1 MAKIIVADDE
11 PTHLDLVAAILERAG
26 HDVVAVASG
35 RACLDHLG
43 QQPADLVISDV
54 FMPGMDGFQ
63 LMAELTNRGI
73 VIPLVAMTG
82 GMRGH
87 FEPFSAIMTRLG
99 AQAVVTKPF
108 TAEQL
113 MDVVNRCLA
122 THS

>member
-63 LMAELTNRGI
+63 LMAELSNRGI

-99 AQAVVTKPF
+99 AQAVITKPF

-122 THS
+122 ARA

>member
-43 QQPADLVISDV
+43 QHAADLVISDV

-63 LMAELTNRGI
+63 LMAELSNRGI
-73 VIPLVAMTG
+73 TIPLVAMTG

-108 TAEQL
+108 TAAQL

-122 THS
+122 TRD

>member
-122 THS
+122 TRS

>member
-43 QQPADLVISDV
+43 QYAADLVISDV

-73 VIPLVAMTG
+73 GIPLVAMTG

-122 THS
+122 TRS